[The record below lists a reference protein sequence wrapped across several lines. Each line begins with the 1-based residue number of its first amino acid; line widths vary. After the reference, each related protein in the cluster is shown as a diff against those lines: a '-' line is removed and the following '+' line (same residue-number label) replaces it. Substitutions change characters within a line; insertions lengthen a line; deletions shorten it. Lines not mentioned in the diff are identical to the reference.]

1 MDNGS
6 ESYRRFLSGDKD
18 GLVEIIRDYKD
29 GLMLF
34 INGFTKNI
42 FTAEEITQEVFV
54 KLYVKK
60 PKFSG
65 KSSFKTWLYA
75 IGRNTAVDCL
85 RKKGETEFVPIENTD
100 FLSELTSTEA
110 SWFKQQNRLA
120 VHTAL
125 EKLKP
130 EYHQIL
136 WLIYFEE
143 MNNEQAATV
152 MGKSKN
158 NTAVLLHRAKE
169 SLKTEM
175 IKEGFNC
182 EDL

>member
-1 MDNGS
+1 MDNGA
-6 ESYRRFLSGDKD
+6 ESYRRFLGGDKNA
-18 GLVEIIRDYKD
+18 LVEIIRDYKD

-34 INGFTKNI
+34 INGLTKNI

-75 IGRNTAVDCL
+75 IGRNTAVDFL
-85 RKKGETEFVPIENTD
+85 RKNGKTEFISLEDTD
-100 FLSELTSTEA
+100 FLSDLTSPEL
-110 SWFKQQNRLA
+110 SWFRQQNRLA
-120 VHTAL
+120 VHSAL
-125 EKLKP
+125 EKLKS

-136 WLIYFEE
+136 WLVYFEE
-143 MNNEQAATV
+143 MSNEQAAAI

-175 IKEGFNC
+175 IKEGFDC